1 MALHPPI
8 RDRKPSEDGFILLA
22 VLILLA
28 LFLIAMAAAA
38 PRIAADIQR
47 DRDVETMHRG
57 KQYVRA
63 IQLYYRKFH
72 AYPPNLDALVKT
84 NNIRFLRKKYIDP
97 TTGKADWKPIM
108 MCQNK
113 TPMAMGFFGQP
124 LGAASGCG
132 VVGGAI
138 PGGGTGLPGNPLQG
152 GAGTTGTT
160 GSIFSNSPTGGGSI
174 FSNPTTGGGTGTT
187 PTGTSGAGTG
197 DQSGTG
203 SSGGTD
209 ANGNPTEGQTTFGGG
224 GIVGVSPASPKKS
237 IYVFKK
243 KDHYNQWE
251 FLYSPLQDMQQQMG
265 AGRPA
270 WRRRRSAR
278 HRPTWHRVWWPES
291 RRLRLGR
298 QWRHNTNTAD
308 ADAIAQSAIAL
319 PPELA
324 SISCGNVENS
334 AQIKIRRAQESH

>member
-38 PRIAADIQR
+38 PKIAADIQR

-84 NNIRFLRKKYIDP
+84 NNIRFVRKKYIDP
-97 TTGKADWKPIM
+97 TTGKADWKPVM

-132 VVGGAI
+132 VIGGGL
-138 PGGGTGLPGNPLQG
+138 PGGGTGLPGSPLQG
-152 GAGTTGTT
+152 GFGSTGTTGNSFNSSPTAG
-160 GSIFSNSPTGGGSI
+160 GSIFSNSPTSGTG
-174 FSNPTTGGGTGTT
+174 TTGGGTGTT
-187 PTGTSGAGTG
+187 PTGTSGSGTG

-203 SSGGTD
+203 STGGTD
-209 ANGNPTEGQTTFGGG
+209 ANGNPTQGQTTFGGG
-224 GIVGVSPASPKKS
+224 GIVGVSPASPNKS
-237 IYVFKK
+237 IYVYKK

-251 FLYSPLQDMQQQMG
+251 FLYSPLQELQQQMG
-265 AGRPA
+265 AGGQPGGGIGQPGTGIGQPGTGGFGGQNPGGFGPGGMGG
-270 WRRRRSAR
+270 
-278 HRPTWHRVWWPES
+278 PTPIQPTPTPS
-291 RRLRLGR
+291 PNP
-298 QWRHNTNTAD
+298 Q
-308 ADAIAQSAIAL
+308 
-319 PPELA
+319 
-324 SISCGNVENS
+324 
-334 AQIKIRRAQESH
+334 

>member
-8 RDRKPSEDGFILLA
+8 RDREPSEDGFILLA

-28 LFLIAMAAAA
+28 LFVIAMAAAA
-38 PRIAADIQR
+38 PKIAADIQR
-47 DRDVETMHRG
+47 DRDMETMHRG

-132 VVGGAI
+132 VVGGGL
-138 PGGGTGLPGNPLQG
+138 PGGGTGLPGSPLQG
-152 GAGTTGTT
+152 GFGSTGTT
-160 GSIFSNSPTGGGSI
+160 GSSFNNSPTGGGSI
-174 FSNPTTGGGTGTT
+174 FSNSPTSGTGTTDGGTGTT
-187 PTGTSGAGTG
+187 PTGTSGTGAG
-197 DQSGTG
+197 DQSGSG

-209 ANGNPTEGQTTFGGG
+209 ANGSPTQGQTTFGGG
-224 GIVGVSPASPKKS
+224 GIVGVSPASPNKS
-237 IYVFKK
+237 IYVYKK

-265 AGRPA
+265 AGGQPGGGMGQPGTGIGQPGTGTFGGQNPGGFGPGGN
-270 WRRRRSAR
+270 SG
-278 HRPTWHRVWWPES
+278 PTPIQPTPTPS
-291 RRLRLGR
+291 PNP
-298 QWRHNTNTAD
+298 Q
-308 ADAIAQSAIAL
+308 
-319 PPELA
+319 
-324 SISCGNVENS
+324 
-334 AQIKIRRAQESH
+334 

>member
-132 VVGGAI
+132 VVGGA
-138 PGGGTGLPGNPLQG
+138 
-152 GAGTTGTT
+152 A
-160 GSIFSNSPTGGGSI
+160 
-174 FSNPTTGGGTGTT
+174 
-187 PTGTSGAGTG
+187 
-197 DQSGTG
+197 
-203 SSGGTD
+203 
-209 ANGNPTEGQTTFGGG
+209 
-224 GIVGVSPASPKKS
+224 
-237 IYVFKK
+237 
-243 KDHYNQWE
+243 
-251 FLYSPLQDMQQQMG
+251 
-265 AGRPA
+265 AGRRDGPA
-270 WRRRRSAR
+270 REPAPGRSLDPPGRPEAPSITPRPAEAASSRTPRPAARHNRRRHRNHAHRNQR
-278 HRPTWHRVWWPES
+278 HWHRRPVRLWQLRWH
-291 RRLRLGR
+291 RR
-298 QWRHNTNTAD
+298 
-308 ADAIAQSAIAL
+308 
-319 PPELA
+319 
-324 SISCGNVENS
+324 
-334 AQIKIRRAQESH
+334 

>member
-1 MALHPPI
+1 MALHLPT

-63 IQLYYRKFH
+63 IQLYYRRFH

-138 PGGGTGLPGNPLQG
+138 PGGGTGLPGSPLQG
-152 GAGTTGTT
+152 GVGTTGTT

-174 FSNPTTGGGTGTT
+174 FSNPPAGGTTDGGTGTT
-187 PTGTSGAGTG
+187 PTGTSGTGTG
-197 DQSGTG
+197 DQSGSG

-209 ANGNPTEGQTTFGGG
+209 ANGNPTEGQTAFGGG

-237 IYVFKK
+237 IYVYKK

-251 FLYSPLQDMQQQMG
+251 FLYSPLQDMQQQMSG
-265 AGRPA
+265 TGLTGTGQPGTGQPGTGTFGGQNPGGFGPGGNGG
-270 WRRRRSAR
+270 
-278 HRPTWHRVWWPES
+278 PTPIQPTPTPS
-291 RRLRLGR
+291 PNP
-298 QWRHNTNTAD
+298 Q
-308 ADAIAQSAIAL
+308 
-319 PPELA
+319 
-324 SISCGNVENS
+324 
-334 AQIKIRRAQESH
+334 